1 MSLYIHQIEHPNVA
15 VIVDRVIH
23 RYVTVHEMYTLLQ
36 LYIECKACC
45 GKKSSKKQNVCF
57 PNVPC
62 ANLKGNHHLV

>member
-23 RYVTVHEMYTLLQ
+23 RYVTVHEMYTMLQ

-45 GKKSSKKQNVCF
+45 GKNLRKSRMYVFQTFCVQI
-57 PNVPC
+57 
-62 ANLKGNHHLV
+62 